1 MLFAI
6 AMILLVLWLM
16 GFAVFHIAGAIV
28 HLVLDVALVLF
39 VMGLFRNGS
48 A

>member
-16 GFAVFHIAGAIV
+16 GFAVFHIAGALV
-28 HLVLDVALVLF
+28 HLVLVVALVLF